1 MREHRPTGDLRR
13 GRSVLRPQ
21 PDPSGTHLSPRAHGR
36 GGGVTIGVRRVRANE
51 GMRVRELRLRAVS
64 DPVASIAFLTTRE
77 QELERDPEFWDE
89 RAAGG
94 ASGASTAMFVAE
106 DGDMWVGSVTVLVR
120 RAGDIDHTG
129 RSLSQG
135 RADVVG
141 VYVAPEAR
149 GSGAIDALLDAA
161 ARWTAEQGFETLS
174 LDVHVDN
181 HRAQAVYRRA
191 GFVAT
196 GETFTGPI
204 GAELAMS
211 RSLRTL

>member
-1 MREHRPTGDLRR
+1 M
-13 GRSVLRPQ
+13 SI
-21 PDPSGTHLSPRAHGR
+21 A
-36 GGGVTIGVRRVRANE
+36 VRRVRADE
-51 GMRVRELRLRAVS
+51 GARVRELRLRAVS

-77 QELERDPEFWDE
+77 EELERDSTFWDE

-94 ASGASTAMFVAE
+94 AAGRDAAMFVAE
-106 DGDMWVGSVTVLVR
+106 DGDAWVGSVTVLVR
-120 RAGDIDHTG
+120 RAGDVDHTG
-129 RSLSQG
+129 RRLSAG

-149 GSGAIDALLDAA
+149 GTGAIDALLDAA
-161 ARWTAEQGFETLS
+161 ARWSAEQGFETLS

-181 HRAQAVYRRA
+181 ARAQAVYRRA
-191 GFVAT
+191 GFTPT

>member
-1 MREHRPTGDLRR
+1 M
-13 GRSVLRPQ
+13 SI
-21 PDPSGTHLSPRAHGR
+21 A
-36 GGGVTIGVRRVRANE
+36 VRRVRADE
-51 GMRVRELRLRAVS
+51 GGRVRELRLRAVS
-64 DPVASIAFLTTRE
+64 DPVASIAFLTSYEEE
-77 QELERDPEFWDE
+77 QDRDPAFWDE
-89 RAAGG
+89 RAAGSATG
-94 ASGASTAMFVAE
+94 SAAAMFVAE
-106 DGDMWVGSVTVLVR
+106 DGDAWVGSVTVLVR
-120 RAGDIDHTG
+120 RVGDVDHTG
-129 RSLSQG
+129 RRLGAG

-161 ARWTAEQGFETLS
+161 AHWSAGQGFETLS

-181 HRAQAVYRRA
+181 ARAQAVYRRA
-191 GFVAT
+191 GFAPT

>member
-1 MREHRPTGDLRR
+1 M
-13 GRSVLRPQ
+13 SI
-21 PDPSGTHLSPRAHGR
+21 A
-36 GGGVTIGVRRVRANE
+36 VRRVRADE
-51 GMRVRELRLRAVS
+51 GARVRELRLRAVS

-77 QELERDPEFWDE
+77 EELERDSAFWNE

-94 ASGASTAMFVAE
+94 AAGQAAAMFVAE
-106 DGDMWVGSVTVLVR
+106 DGDAWVGSVTVLVR
-120 RAGDIDHTG
+120 RAGDVDHTA
-129 RSLSQG
+129 RRLSTG
-135 RADVVG
+135 RADIVG

-161 ARWTAEQGFETLS
+161 ARWSAEQGFETLS

-181 HRAQAVYRRA
+181 GRAQAVYRRA
-191 GFVAT
+191 GFT
-196 GETFTGPI
+196 STDETFTGPI

>member
-1 MREHRPTGDLRR
+1 MSL
-13 GRSVLRPQ
+13 
-21 PDPSGTHLSPRAHGR
+21 A
-36 GGGVTIGVRRVRANE
+36 VRRVRAE
-51 GMRVRELRLRAVS
+51 DGVRVRELRLRAVS

-77 QELERDPEFWDE
+77 QELERDQAFWEE

-94 ASGASTAMFVAE
+94 ASGDSAAMFVAE
-106 DGDMWVGSVTVLVR
+106 DDEAWVGTVTVLVR
-120 RAGDIDHTG
+120 RAGDVDHTG
-129 RSLSQG
+129 RRLAQG

-149 GSGAIDALLDAA
+149 GTGAADALLDAA
-161 ARWTAEQGFETLS
+161 AQWSADQGFETLS

-191 GFVAT
+191 GFVPT

-204 GAELAMS
+204 GPELAMS